1 VANEI
6 LGLCNN
12 PKHTQSAIK
21 PWKVWGLLYL
31 IHNGSLIHEIDD
43 KSNIRNYVNMLGL
56 VTSEEV
62 NMIKQAGF
70 KKPRTLTTKI
80 NKVVT
85 KLAKTIWS
93 ARNVKMHS

>member
-1 VANEI
+1 VQVIHFIILKQCKLLILANKLVA
-6 LGLCNN
+6 
-12 PKHTQSAIK
+12 S
-21 PWKVWGLLYL
+21 
-31 IHNGSLIHEIDD
+31 DD
-43 KSNIRNYVNMLGL
+43 KNNIRNYVNTLGL
-56 VTSEEV
+56 VTHEEV

-93 ARNVKMHS
+93 IRNVKIHS